1 MLIHIRKDHIEVKA
15 ATGTPM
21 SNKFT
26 EELLTDL
33 EYKGEGVLKTEYEE
47 GYYTSMKHKVYKFKS
62 KPQTLYGVL
71 YTLSEK
77 FDIELM

>member
-15 ATGTPM
+15 ATGTPR

-33 EYKGEGVLKTEYEE
+33 EYKGEGVFTVIEDEGIHTGYKTK
-47 GYYTSMKHKVYKFKS
+47 TYKFKA
-62 KPQTLYGVL
+62 KPKVL
-71 YTLSEK
+71 YHVLYAISEK